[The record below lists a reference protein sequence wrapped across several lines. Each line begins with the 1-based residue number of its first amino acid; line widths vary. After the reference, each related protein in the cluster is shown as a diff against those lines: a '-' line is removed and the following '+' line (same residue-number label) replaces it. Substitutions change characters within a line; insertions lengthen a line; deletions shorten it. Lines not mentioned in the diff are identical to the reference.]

1 VSISYYPI
9 LNAAQLSG
17 TLLGQCEGKRSLFA
31 KPESSPR
38 THFVKSTKGADTPV

>member
-17 TLLGQCEGKRSLFA
+17 T
-31 KPESSPR
+31 
-38 THFVKSTKGADTPV
+38 